1 MSYIGS
7 NKLGK
12 MYLGSTA
19 IGKAYLGSDL
29 VYSSAGGGTPVLPYD
44 AEIEYLQTTGT
55 QYIDTG
61 IVSGTNIVAEIKA
74 ILTQTSSDVQTF
86 LCARTGNNVSFSNLL
101 SIKNVSTPYTQ
112 IGGGNSS
119 IDSSADPTVLHT
131 YRTGLQNNSLFF
143 ETDGTTEGTRTI
155 SGSTSNL
162 SMYLFARHTDSG
174 ADRGIYSKL
183 YYCKITKDGS
193 LVRDFIPVRVGQT
206 GYLYDKV
213 SGELFGNNGS
223 GSFILGN
230 DIEVTPVST
239 YTSLSYIK
247 FTGSQW
253 ILTDYHPNPK
263 THLVIDMQFENN
275 GNLYNGTGNQWIG
288 CYNNTVGA
296 FLSNFGGNASQYYQ
310 LFYWFEKP
318 YVSSTWTASY
328 GSIFNRST
336 FTYLNNKVTFQ
347 GVNTTTETKTTT
359 QDGCL
364 TLGVNETITTIFDRH
379 NLKIFSMKIYEDNVL
394 LHEYLPKT
402 DGTNNGLYDTVTDT
416 FITSQTATNL
426 VGE

>member
-29 VYSSAGGGTPVLPYD
+29 VYDSAGGGQVLPYD

-101 SIKNVSTPYTQ
+101 SIKNVSTPYVQ
-112 IGGGNSS
+112 IGSGNSS
-119 IDSSADPTVLHT
+119 VDSSADPTVLHT

-143 ETDGTTEGTRTI
+143 ETDGTTEGTRAI
-155 SGSTSNL
+155 SGTTSDL

-183 YYCKITKDGS
+183 YYCKITKNGS

-206 GYLYDKV
+206 GYLYDRV
-213 SGELFGNNGS
+213 SGELFGNDGT
-223 GSFILGN
+223 GSFALGN
-230 DIEVTPVST
+230 DKS
-239 YTSLSYIK
+239 
-247 FTGSQW
+247 
-253 ILTDYHPNPK
+253 
-263 THLVIDMQFENN
+263 
-275 GNLYNGTGNQWIG
+275 
-288 CYNNTVGA
+288 
-296 FLSNFGGNASQYYQ
+296 
-310 LFYWFEKP
+310 
-318 YVSSTWTASY
+318 
-328 GSIFNRST
+328 
-336 FTYLNNKVTFQ
+336 
-347 GVNTTTETKTTT
+347 
-359 QDGCL
+359 
-364 TLGVNETITTIFDRH
+364 
-379 NLKIFSMKIYEDNVL
+379 
-394 LHEYLPKT
+394 
-402 DGTNNGLYDTVTDT
+402 
-416 FITSQTATNL
+416 
-426 VGE
+426 